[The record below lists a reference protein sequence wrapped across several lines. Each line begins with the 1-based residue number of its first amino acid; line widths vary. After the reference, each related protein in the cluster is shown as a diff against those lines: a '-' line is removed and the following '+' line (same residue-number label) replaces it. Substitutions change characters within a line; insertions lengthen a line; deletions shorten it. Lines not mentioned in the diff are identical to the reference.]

1 MLVHLGNTVQNN
13 DFCIDSSYTIRYTFG
28 MKTAVSIPD
37 DTFTQADQL
46 AQELGISRS
55 ELYARALRELLQ
67 KRRDERIT
75 ETLNRIYAKTPESK
89 EERAFRQRAA
99 RRTLERSEW

>member
-1 MLVHLGNTVQNN
+1 
-13 DFCIDSSYTIRYTFG
+13 

-37 DTFTQADQL
+37 DTFQEADQL

-55 ELYARALRELLQ
+55 ELYARALRELLRQ
-67 KRRDERIT
+67 RREERIT
-75 ETLNRIYAKTPESK
+75 EALNRVYTKTTESK